1 MFELQ
6 CDELV
11 RGLSKRAENIQSKLL
26 TRMMQDHQSLNK
38 RLCDEYE
45 EIAEKALT
53 TPANTEQLMQLKEY
67 INNVE
72 NETIYELENRLV
84 KAKERLSFLIDHVT
98 FSPADIRQNNG
109 VFQWHHR
116 MPDVFVEHQNIIN
129 ANRIQYEN
137 ALKMRRERFIEDLD
151 SYSKQIEEFQS
162 FGDMYEINRYLKKA
176 QALQS
181 RLDAAGEKVFY
192 KISAFYILAV
202 LDKKKLPVP
211 AILSYCKVIVR
222 FLSFCCYS

>member
-72 NETIYELENRLV
+72 NETIFELENRLV

-98 FSPADIRQNNG
+98 FSPADIRQNNN
-109 VFQWHHR
+109 VFQWHRR
-116 MPDVFVEHQNIIN
+116 MPDVFAEHQNIIN

-181 RLDAAGEKVFY
+181 RLDAAGEKVFCRLLVFY
-192 KISAFYILAV
+192 KLAV
-202 LDKKKLPVP
+202 LGNKSFPLHQYCP
-211 AILSYCKVIVR
+211 ILRQIM
-222 FLSFCCYS
+222 